1 MIKFA
6 QIYCIC
12 GVSKSEFNIPHSW
25 KFGCFLT
32 DKGRLFQVNST
43 SLFGDFLTEKELRT
57 KLNQYYRKEKLNN
70 ISNLG
75 Y

>member
-1 MIKFA
+1 MIELA
-6 QIYCIC
+6 QIYSIC
-12 GVSKSEFNIPHSW
+12 DVSKSEFNIPPSW
-25 KFGCFLT
+25 NFGCFLT

-43 SLFGDFLTEKELRT
+43 FLFGDFLTEDELRA